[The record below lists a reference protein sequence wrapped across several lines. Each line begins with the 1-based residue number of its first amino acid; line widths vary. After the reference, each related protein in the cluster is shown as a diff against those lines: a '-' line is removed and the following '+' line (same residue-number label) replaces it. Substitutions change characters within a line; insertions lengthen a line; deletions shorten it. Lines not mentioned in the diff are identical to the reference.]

1 MGKWE
6 VGRLGGGGKW
16 EVGEGGQELHSVYR
30 SRGRRVE
37 GGLLLLL
44 SLLFAGHLPFL
55 RALVPDA
62 QRARS
67 AFLDGRTAKDNSRG
81 IAEV

>member
-1 MGKWE
+1 M
-6 VGRLGGGGKW
+6 
-16 EVGEGGQELHSVYR
+16 YNR

-37 GGLLLLL
+37 GGILLVL

-55 RALVPDA
+55 GALVPDA

-67 AFLDGRTAKDNSRG
+67 AFLDGRIAKDDNRG
-81 IAEV
+81 TAEV